1 MKKLLLSFA
10 AIMASVVLMAQ
21 SQFYVIMKDGSG
33 ASFPE
38 ATVDSLTFNDDNGA
52 TIYGLKDLANSIA
65 QLKNEVAELKKLIAN
80 QSGNG
85 SESNHEYVDLGL
97 PSGTLWS
104 TCNIGSETPYD
115 FGLYFRWGEPDTK
128 SSKEVFTRTGGL
140 WNGKSNGELSSEGV
154 IDEYHNLTAK
164 YDAATVLWGKD
175 WKTPNEDEFKELVR
189 YCTAQWTRLNM
200 RDGYLFTSTIN
211 SQTIFLPCS
220 GLILN
225 KEELYVDTRGYYIGA
240 TTTGGTSTNLYL
252 SQDGVSVGSMSR
264 SHGRTIRPVRK
275 KESNKPFFDDKDSI
289 VNGHL
294 YVDMGLPSGTLWAS
308 TNVGATNSSE
318 IGTKFFWGFE
328 STEIPSIYWDN
339 GLLGNKEKLTEL
351 GIIDADGNLTYGRDA
366 AMYNW
371 GAQWRMPTIEEC
383 SELLSNTTKELITI
397 NDVKGWLLT
406 AKNGNT
412 LFFPVTD
419 ISSTY
424 NFASYWSSSIS
435 PQADNSDEACI
446 LNIYDD
452 SVILPLD
459 WADYIKTRN
468 SPLPVRPVVNIK

>member
-1 MKKLLLSFA
+1 MKKLVV
-10 AIMASVVLMAQ
+10 AIAMIMTTVIAMAQ
-21 SQFYVIMKDGSG
+21 SQLYVIMKDGSG

-80 QSGNG
+80 QSGNE
-85 SESNHEYVDLGL
+85 SDSNHEYVDLGL
-97 PSGTLWS
+97 PSGTLWA

-294 YVDMGLPSGTLWAS
+294 YVDMGLPSGTLWAA
-308 TNVGATNSSE
+308 TNVGADSAHK
-318 IGTKFFWGFE
+318 IGNLYLWGL
-328 STEIPSIYWDN
+328 EIPTNPDFLN
-339 GLLGNKEKLTEL
+339 GLTGNSRENLANNK
-351 GIIDADGNLTYGRDA
+351 IIDENGNLVPSRDYA
-366 AMYNW
+366 YINW
-371 GAQWRMPTIEEC
+371 GAQWRMPTYEEC
-383 SELLSNTTKELITI
+383 KELVE
-397 NDVKGWLLT
+397 NCDAEFVQYNGASCCKLT
-406 AKNGNT
+406 AKNGNVLYLPRT
-412 LFFPVTD
+412 
-419 ISSTY
+419 
-424 NFASYWSSSIS
+424 NFNGCSYWSSTVRAEEINKDCCSYTLHVF
-435 PQADNSDEACI
+435 DEEI
-446 LNIYDD
+446 IEDWFGYWQER
-452 SVILPLD
+452 SEQLP
-459 WADYIKTRN
+459 I
-468 SPLPVRPVVNIK
+468 RPVINK